1 MKIVILD
8 AKTLGE
14 SDLSVIKTFGEFTIY
29 QTTTPEET
37 LKNSQD
43 ADIILTNKVVLDA
56 PILEK
61 LPKLKLICVT
71 ATGTNIIDMQT
82 AQQRGIIVKN
92 VAGYSTNSVAQHT
105 LTLALNLLS
114 KLAYYDH
121 YCKSGEWCKSDVFM
135 HINGGLTE
143 LDGKK
148 WGIIGLG
155 NIGKK
160 VALLASSFGGEISY
174 TSTSGKNTDTTYPQ
188 KSLEV
193 LLKESDIISI
203 HAPLNENTKNLI
215 CKKEIS
221 MLKEGAI
228 LINVG
233 RGGIVNETDM
243 ATALKSKNIF
253 FATDV
258 LEKEPMDK
266 NHPFLNPL
274 IQDKIILTPH
284 IAWAYGNARKT
295 LIEMV
300 IENIRTFVQGNL

>member
-14 SDLSVIKTFGEFTIY
+14 CDLTSIKKFGEFIIY

-37 LKNSQD
+37 LHRCKD
-43 ADIILTNKVVLDA
+43 ADIILTNKVVLDGK
-56 PILEK
+56 ILKE
-61 LPKLKLICVT
+61 LNKLKLICVT

-82 AQQRGIIVKN
+82 AQKMGILVKN

-105 LTLALNLLS
+105 LTLVLS
-114 KLAYYDH
+114 FLSQLPYYDH

-135 HINGGLTE
+135 HINGGLNE
-143 LDGKK
+143 LNGKK

-155 NIGKK
+155 TIGKK
-160 VALLASSFGGEISY
+160 VATLANAFGAQISY
-174 TSTSGKNTDTTYPQ
+174 TSTSGKNSDTTYPQ
-188 KSLEV
+188 KSLQD

-203 HAPLNENTKNLI
+203 HAPLNENTNNLI
-215 CKKEIS
+215 AKEQLS
-221 MLKEGAI
+221 LLKDRAI
-228 LINVG
+228 IINVG
-233 RGGIVNETDM
+233 RGGIVNENDV
-243 ATALKSKNIF
+243 ATTLLDKNIY

-258 LEKEPMDK
+258 LQKEPMEK

-284 IAWAYGNARKT
+284 IAWAYGNARET
-295 LIEMV
+295 LIKMV
-300 IENIRTFVQGNL
+300 IENIRTFIEGN

>member
-14 SDLSVIKTFGEFTIY
+14 CDLSPIEKFGEFKIY

-37 LKNSQD
+37 LTRSQD

-56 PILEK
+56 SVLQK

-71 ATGTNIIDMQT
+71 ATGTNIIDMKT
-82 AQQRGIIVKN
+82 AQEKGIVVKN

-114 KLAYYDH
+114 KLDYYDH
-121 YCKSGEWCKSDVFM
+121 YCKSAQWCKSDVFM
-135 HINGGLTE
+135 HINGGLNE

-155 NIGKK
+155 SIGKK
-160 VALLASSFGGEISY
+160 VASLAGAFGANISY
-174 TSTSGKNTDTTYPQ
+174 ASTSGKNLDKTYLQ
-188 KSLEV
+188 KPLKNLLE
-193 LLKESDIISI
+193 ESDIISI

-215 CKKEIS
+215 CKKELS
-221 MLKEGAI
+221 LLKENAI

-233 RGGIVNETDM
+233 RGGIVNESDIAMT
-243 ATALKSKNIF
+243 LQSKNIY

-266 NHPFLNPL
+266 NHPFLNPS
-274 IQDKIILTPH
+274 IQEKMILTPH
-284 IAWAYGNARKT
+284 IAWAYGNARET
-295 LIEMV
+295 LIKMV
-300 IENIRTFVQGNL
+300 IENIKTFVQGTL